1 MKTWKI
7 IFWVI
12 IAVIIALTALLAFF
26 SPKTKADLNTNINPD
41 TLQHFSWNN
50 LIGWFNF
57 YDTNTVNVTNTEL
70 TGYASSS
77 VGDVSL
83 DCATTRD
90 GNVCG
95 ASAYGVKNDG
105 NGLLYGYGWN
115 KNVGW
120 ISFNCN
126 QPDYGINICVNS
138 DYLVRINIATGNF
151 NGFGWNPIVGWV
163 SFNCANPGTNGCDP
177 GNGGSNYK
185 VNTNWR
191 AQAAA
196 GSLESSIFDTQ
207 IQPGAILNS
216 IIWQGDQPSGTQVKF
231 QIATSNCSNGASDP
245 PTCSTGTWNYY
256 GQNQNPNDYFE
267 GSGQNQSILISGND
281 RAWVNNKR
289 YLRYKVFLESN
300 TDHTASP
307 VIRDIILNWSK

>member
-1 MKTWKI
+1 MKAWKI
-7 IFWVI
+7 IFWII
-12 IAVIIALTALLAFF
+12 IAVIITMTALLAFF
-26 SPKTKADLNTNINPD
+26 PPKTKADLNTNINPD
-41 TLQHFSWNN
+41 TSQHFSWNN
-50 LIGWFNF
+50 IIGWFNF

-83 DCATTRD
+83 DCATTRN

-126 QPDYGINICVNS
+126 QPDYGINVCVNS
-138 DYLVRINIATGNF
+138 DYLIRINVATGDF
-151 NGFGWNPIVGWV
+151 NGFGWNNIVGWV
-163 SFNCANPGTNGCDP
+163 SFNCAPD
-177 GNGGSNYK
+177 GNCLTSNYK
-185 VNTNWR
+185 VNTLWR
-191 AQAAA
+191 SQADA
-196 GSLESSIFDTQ
+196 GFLESSIFDTQ

-216 IIWQGDQPSGTQVKF
+216 IIWQGDQPSGTHVRF
-231 QIATSNCSNGASDP
+231 QIAVSDNESGP
-245 PTCSTGTWNYY
+245 WNYY

-267 GSGQNQSILISGND
+267 GSGQNQSILISGAD

-307 VIRDIILNWSK
+307 IIRDIILNWSK